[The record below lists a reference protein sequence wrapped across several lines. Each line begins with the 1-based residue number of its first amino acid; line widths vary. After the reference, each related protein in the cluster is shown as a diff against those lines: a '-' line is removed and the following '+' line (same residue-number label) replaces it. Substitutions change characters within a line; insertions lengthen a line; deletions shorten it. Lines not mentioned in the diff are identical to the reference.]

1 MYLFVFLFRSK
12 SRGNVRAL
20 VQNEKNNR
28 EKKEK
33 ILKAESRQWRRL
45 VYLDDT
51 GLAGVQFTCAGLP
64 KAAAS
69 QNREPVLDSDWTG
82 GGTYWFR
89 RHVIGLKWAWD
100 V

>member
-20 VQNEKNNR
+20 VQNEKIIG
-28 EKKEK
+28 KKEK

-69 QNREPVLDSDWTG
+69 QNRDAG
-82 GGTYWFR
+82 F
-89 RHVIGLKWAWD
+89 
-100 V
+100 